1 MNGERNVNTVASA
14 GKVRLCD
21 VYIDRLSMS
30 DVVARISAT
39 VESGGELSISMVN
52 VAKVVSMRSD
62 AQLRE
67 SVESSDLVLADGM
80 PLIWLSRLVGEPLP
94 ERVAGIDLMYNL
106 FALAHRRALRV
117 FLLGAKEE
125 ALSRVVEAA
134 RRDYPGMVIAGY
146 RDGYFAESQEREV
159 ARSVRHARPDILLV
173 AMSSPKKEVFLRRW
187 GQFMRVAVCHG
198 VGGSFDVMA
207 GLTRRAPRWMQ
218 RVGLEWFF
226 RMIQEPRRM
235 WKRYLVTN
243 SVFVILALRAI
254 VRRRRSCGGAVGAG

>member
-1 MNGERNVNTVASA
+1 MIGETNVNALALS
-14 GKVRLCD
+14 GKVRLCE

-52 VAKVVSMRSD
+52 VAKLVSMRSD
-62 AQLRE
+62 DELRE

-80 PLIWLSRLVGEPLP
+80 PLIWLSRLIGEPLP
-94 ERVAGIDLMYNL
+94 QRVAGIDLMYSL
-106 FALAHRRALRV
+106 FALAHGRALRV

-125 ALSRVVEAA
+125 TLSRVVETA
-134 RRDYPGMVIAGY
+134 RRDYPGLVIAGY
-146 RDGYFAESQEREV
+146 RDGYFAEAQEYEV
-159 ARSVRHARPDILLV
+159 ARSVRDARPDILLV
-173 AMSSPKKEVFLRRW
+173 AISSPKKEVFLRRW
-187 GQFMRVAVCHG
+187 GQFMRVPICHG

-226 RMIQEPRRM
+226 RMVQEPRRM

-243 SVFVILALRAI
+243 SVFMLLALRAI
-254 VRRRRSCGGAVGAG
+254 VRRRRSRGGAVGAA